1 MSMNFKLI
9 NLKLVVF
16 LMLFGTFWCFI
27 VLFGAFWC
35 FFVLVKSCHKKKKF
49 KTDLITSF
57 ILLLFLCRETLL
69 LKKKMETYPR
79 YNFFMEANALH
90 RTLKKTKS
98 MCFPLLFKLWFC
110 RPVAKKRNYNRNPVE
125 HLRWRFFFFA
135 KTPHRKC

>member
-1 MSMNFKLI
+1 MNLELM

-16 LMLFGTFWCFI
+16 LCFLVLL
-27 VLFGAFWC
+27 VLFGALYSFCAFLYLWN
-35 FFVLVKSCHKKKKF
+35 LIIKKKKF

-57 ILLLFLCRETLL
+57 ILLLFPCTETLL

-98 MCFPLLFKLWFC
+98 MYFPLLFKLWFC